1 MSSLTRAPAERAQR
15 GVAERRHVF
24 LTEHVRLPISKGQLD
39 ESEYDGRRPGSYA
52 MNPLRGARAAALASG
67 VNMHVGASRRD
78 MSFPSDL
85 EPEWRCLGGDNGRQ
99 LTLICY
105 CHLVGMV
112 KIVRGSTS
120 GTTMKHHYLAIWLTN
135 CTWHCRLSMLF

>member
-1 MSSLTRAPAERAQR
+1 MHPGVALKWAMPSAMEADAFLLTRAPVERGRR

-99 LTLICY
+99 KWVDDRSR
-105 CHLVGMV
+105 LVQL
-112 KIVRGSTS
+112 ST
-120 GTTMKHHYLAIWLTN
+120 
-135 CTWHCRLSMLF
+135 

>member
-99 LTLICY
+99 KWVDDRSKARPALDVRARR
-105 CHLVGMV
+105 VG
-112 KIVRGSTS
+112 S
-120 GTTMKHHYLAIWLTN
+120 ATN
-135 CTWHCRLSMLF
+135 CILNAAYPRGGVGYLIP